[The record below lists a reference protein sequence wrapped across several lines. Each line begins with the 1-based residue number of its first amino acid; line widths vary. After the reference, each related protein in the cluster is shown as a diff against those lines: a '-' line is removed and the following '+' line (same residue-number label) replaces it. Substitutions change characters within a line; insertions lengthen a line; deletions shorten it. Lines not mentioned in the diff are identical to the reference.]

1 MQLPFVCSAK
11 QKLPMNKM
19 SLDQIDCNTRGYCK
33 YLYNKLFGDKICP
46 QILAGWGETG
56 EFSKFIVQNDALSL
70 LM

>member
-46 QILAGWGETG
+46 QILAG
-56 EFSKFIVQNDALSL
+56 
-70 LM
+70 